1 LITKFDVSEIPTPL
15 IHVDLLSRAS
25 NYEKRM
31 DIDPL
36 ANIPGPKGSAEVD
49 VEYSAAGIPYTTKA

>member
-1 LITKFDVSEIPTPL
+1 M
-15 IHVDLLSRAS
+15 DLLSRAS